1 MITQIQSESEGK
13 NMAEQRYIRVVLHG
27 GAFDSD
33 STIEIT
39 GDEEW
44 RQDHEESIWRLL
56 NNNPGGLSQ
65 LWVKT
70 KFEGGL
76 FLEVDDDDVLVVID
90 PPEEFRTEDDKVK
103 A

>member
-1 MITQIQSESEGK
+1 MQIQSESEEKG
-13 NMAEQRYIRVVLHG
+13 MAEQRYIRVFLHG
-27 GAFDSD
+27 GDFDPE

-44 RQDHEESIWRLL
+44 REDHEDEIWRRF
-56 NNNPGGLSQ
+56 NNNPGRLSQ
-65 LWVKT
+65 LWMKT

-76 FLEVDDDDVLVVID
+76 FLEVDDDGDLVVID
-90 PPEEFRTEDDKVK
+90 PPEEFRTEDDKVN